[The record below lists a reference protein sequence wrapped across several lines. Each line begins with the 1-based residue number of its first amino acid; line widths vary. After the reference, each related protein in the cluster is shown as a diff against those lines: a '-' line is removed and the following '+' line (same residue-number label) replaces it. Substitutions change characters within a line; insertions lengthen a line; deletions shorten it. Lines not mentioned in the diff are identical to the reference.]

1 MMTYNNEA
9 STSLDSWFPPFDPL
23 DATPVADPTPP
34 QDVPADKTDDTRSA
48 DDGSHWLLAPPQPVS
63 TDTPR
68 PARRRSVNARALG
81 ITAAAVAMTIGVGAL
96 AVSAFTSDQDTTP
109 EIEAVSSTPAPT
121 SELPAPTTTTAA
133 LAQSWCPESVTDG
146 VVTGAG
152 PGGTTS
158 GSAAILAFEH
168 AYYVER
174 SGAAAREILA
184 PNAQLKSA
192 TADELQR
199 GIDTIPAGTEH
210 CVNIRA
216 AAPNT
221 YAVTLEQRYSDG
233 TRTTDKQ
240 TISTTDAGGRT
251 FITSIGAAQ

>member
-68 PARRRSVNARALG
+68 PARRRPVNARALG

-96 AVSAFTSDQDTTP
+96 AVSAFTSDPDTTP
-109 EIEAVSSTPAPT
+109 EIEAVSTPAPT

-133 LAQSWCPESVTDG
+133 LAHSWCPESVTDG

-152 PGGTTS
+152 PCGTTS

-210 CVNIRA
+210 CVSIRA